1 MTGPN
6 EAMTA
11 LLAPR
16 RVAVV
21 GATPRA
27 GAVGNNVISHA
38 AGPRFSGD
46 LVAVNPGY
54 DEVEGR
60 ACFASLEA
68 IPDVPDCAVMAV
80 GDNRIEAAVED
91 AARAGV
97 KGLVLLGRL
106 YEPEDDG
113 VALRARV
120 GAVAREAGMAVC
132 GGNCMGFFNT
142 ADDVRLSMSNLPN
155 LDIPGNIG
163 LLSHSGST
171 WSGMGGNLRQMRFS
185 VGVSMG
191 FELTTGVGDYVEY
204 LVSRPETS
212 AIAMV
217 LETVRDGEQF
227 LGAVEAANDKGIPV
241 VALKLGRS
249 AKAREFALSHSG
261 ALAGDDRVYDAV
273 FRRHNV
279 IGVHTLDEM
288 LDTLEMVSCGRIPAA
303 GSVGIQTDSGGE
315 RQLIT
320 DLAADFSVPLTS
332 FSTETQAALTDVLD
346 PGLEPENPVDYWGE
360 GGLPVT
366 PQITRILGDAPEVGL
381 VAFATNMVSN
391 RVILFASTEAL
402 EAVHASTDKPC
413 VMLGNLTSTID
424 PGEAA
429 RLREKGIPVLMGT
442 ETGLKAM
449 GHFLAWHKRR
459 DERHEHESALDK
471 ALVEAWRTRLTSGE
485 LAPEVMLELISAF
498 GARVPRSVVAENA
511 DEVAGAAREVGY
523 PVVLKTADPKVLHKT
538 DVGGVVLGLGDEA
551 SLLTA
556 YDTMSAALGSRAL
569 VQETAQPGIEMLVGM
584 KNDETFGPVM
594 TVAMGGV
601 LVEVLNDAV
610 TFVPPVSTDE
620 ADALVRTLR
629 ASALLDGVRGRP
641 AGDREA
647 LSQTISDLSFMVAA
661 LGDLIGEC
669 DVNPL
674 LVHEKGV
681 TAVDALITPH
691 ES

>member
-1 MTGPN
+1 MTVAK

-16 RVAVV
+16 RVAIV
-21 GATPRA
+21 GATPRS
-27 GAVGNNVISHA
+27 GAVGNNVIRHA

-54 DEVEGR
+54 EEVEGR
-60 ACFASLEA
+60 TCFASLEA
-68 IPDVPDCAVMAV
+68 IPETPDCAVMAV

-97 KGLVLLGRL
+97 KGMVLLGRL

-120 GAVAREAGMAVC
+120 GAIAREAGMAVC

-142 ADDVRLSMSNLPN
+142 PDDVRLSMSDLPN
-155 LDIPGNIG
+155 LDIPGTIG

-185 VGVSMG
+185 IGVSMG
-191 FELTTGVGDYVEY
+191 FELATGVGDYVEY
-204 LVSRPETS
+204 LVSCPETS

-227 LGAVEAANDKGIPV
+227 LGAIEAANTRGIPV
-241 VALKLGRS
+241 VGLKLGRS
-249 AKAREFALSHSG
+249 DKAREFALSHSG
-261 ALAGDDRVYDAV
+261 ALAGDDRVYEAV

-288 LDTLEMVSCGRIPAA
+288 LDTLELVSCGRVPAA
-303 GSVGIQTDSGGE
+303 DSVGIQTDSGGE

-320 DLAADFSVPLTS
+320 DLASDFDVPLTN
-332 FSTETQAALTDVLD
+332 FSAGTRAALAEVLD
-346 PGLEPENPVDYWGE
+346 PGLDPENPVDYWGE
-360 GGLPVT
+360 GGLAVT
-366 PQITRILGDAPEVGL
+366 PKITRILGDAPEVGL

-402 EAVHASTDKPC
+402 EAVHDSTDKPC
-413 VMLGNLTSTID
+413 VMLGNLTSTVD

-459 DERHEHESALDK
+459 MESHEHRSDLDK
-471 ALVEAWRTRLTSGE
+471 ALVETWRSRLSSGE
-485 LAPEVMLELISAF
+485 LAPEAMLALIADF
-498 GARVPRSVVAENA
+498 GAMVPQSIVAESA
-511 DEVAGAAREVGY
+511 QEVAAAARETGY

-538 DVGGVVLGLGDEA
+538 DLGGVVLGLGDETA
-551 SLLTA
+551 LLAA
-556 YDTMSAALGSRAL
+556 YQAMSKALGPRVL
-569 VQETAQPGIEMLVGM
+569 VQETAQSGIEMLVGM
-584 KNDETFGPVM
+584 KNDVTFGPVM

-610 TFVPPVSTDE
+610 TFVPPVSPDE

-641 AGDREA
+641 AGDRQA
-647 LSQTISDLSFMVAA
+647 LSKTISDLSFMVAA

-674 LVHEKGV
+674 LVHEAGV
-681 TAVDALITPH
+681 TAVDALITPRCR
-691 ES
+691 